1 MELQK
6 ASKKKAKIK
15 MALQGPSGSGK
26 TMSSLLI
33 AYGLCGSWDRIAVV
47 DSEHHSSDLYADLG
61 TYNVL
66 PITAPFTPEKYI
78 LAIDKCLAAGM
89 DVIIIDSLSHLWDG
103 AGGILDIHSAMMGNS
118 FANWSKVTPRYNA
131 FVQHMLQCDA
141 HIIGTL
147 RTKQD
152 YVLNEKNGKQ
162 VIEKV
167 GLKSISKDGLDYEF
181 TLVLDID
188 LKHNATA
195 SKDRTGLYAD
205 KPQFIPTIDTG
216 AQLLLWCNTGTETV
230 SHVSVEDILQAID
243 ACTSITELSA
253 LYYQFPAHQDVLKNE
268 YSKKKDEI
276 INSINQQKHLQN
288 GAAAITN

>member
-33 AYGLCGSWDRIAVV
+33 AYGLCGSWDRIVFV
-47 DSEHHSSDLYADLG
+47 DSEHHSANLYADLG
-61 TYNVL
+61 PYNVL
-66 PITAPFTPEKYI
+66 PITAPYTPEKYI

-131 FVQHMLQCDA
+131 FLQHMLQCNA
-141 HIIGTL
+141 HVIGTL

-162 VIEKV
+162 VVEKV
-167 GLKSISKDGLDYEF
+167 GLKSISKDGMDYEF
-181 TLVLDID
+181 TLVFDID

-195 SKDRTGLYAD
+195 SKDRTGFFAD
-205 KPQFIPTIDTG
+205 KPQFIPSTDTG
-216 AQLLLWCNTGTETV
+216 THILNWCNSGMDVVTPPTF
-230 SHVSVEDILQAID
+230 EDVLQAIHE
-243 ACTSITELSA
+243 CTTIAELSE
-253 LYYQFPAHQDVLKNE
+253 LYYKFPQYQDVLKSE
-268 YSKKKDEI
+268 YAARKETI
-276 INSINQQKHLQN
+276 IANIKHQTAEH
-288 GAAAITN
+288 GTAIS

>member
-1 MELQK
+1 MELHK

-33 AYGLCGSWDRIAVV
+33 AYGLCGSWSRVV
-47 DSEHHSSDLYADLG
+47 VIDSEHHSADLYADIG
-61 TYNVL
+61 PYNVL
-66 PITAPFTPEKYI
+66 AITEPYTPETYI

-162 VIEKV
+162 VVEKV
-167 GLKSISKDGLDYEF
+167 GLKSISKDGMDYEF
-181 TLVLDID
+181 TLVFDID

-195 SKDRTGLYAD
+195 SKDRTGLFAD
-205 KPQFIPTIDTG
+205 KPQFIPSTDTG
-216 AQLLLWCNTGTETV
+216 IQILKWCNTGSDVVVPPTF
-230 SHVSVEDILQAID
+230 EDVLQAIHE
-243 ACTSITELSA
+243 CTTIAELSE
-253 LYYQFPAHQDVLKNE
+253 LYYRFPQYQEVLKKE
-268 YSKKKDEI
+268 YAARKETI
-276 INSINQQKHLQN
+276 IANIKQQTAEHGTAAVNQ
-288 GAAAITN
+288 